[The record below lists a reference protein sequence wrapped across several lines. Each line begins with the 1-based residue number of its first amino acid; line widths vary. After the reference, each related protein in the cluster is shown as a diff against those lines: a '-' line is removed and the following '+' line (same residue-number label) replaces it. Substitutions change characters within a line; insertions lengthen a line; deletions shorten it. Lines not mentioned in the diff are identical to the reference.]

1 MAESDTRLERAAAIV
16 KAYMLA
22 AVVIG
27 LVPLPLLGIA
37 ALVAI
42 QLKMLHS
49 LANLYDMGFSSQIGR
64 SLISS
69 LLGGG
74 IPVIVRGAL
83 RRSIPLYG
91 WTGLAVGL
99 VGTSVFAG
107 ASTYAI
113 GQVFIQHFESG
124 GTFLTFDPQAV
135 RDYYAQQFEKGKEE
149 VQRYV
154 GVKP

>member
-1 MAESDTRLERAAAIV
+1 MADTDKRLERAEDIV

-22 AVVIG
+22 AAVIG
-27 LVPLPLLGIA
+27 LVPLPLVGA
-37 ALVAI
+37 GAKAAI

-49 LANLYDMGFSSQIGR
+49 LANLYGVEFSSELGQ
-64 SLISS
+64 SLAAS

-74 IPVIVRGAL
+74 IPVIVKGVIKKL
-83 RRSIPLYG
+83 MPVYG
-91 WTGLAVGL
+91 WAVALISGPVL
-99 VGTSVFAG
+99 AG

-113 GQVFIQHFESG
+113 GKVFIQNHESG
-124 GTFLTFDPQAV
+124 ETFLTFDPQAV

-149 VQRYV
+149 VMRYV